1 MICPELQSE
10 DNRKEFNGVLTRL
23 NGKPLSESD
32 VKNREDYV
40 KTLSKP
46 QEAAYNRAHYLWSEH
61 NGEAADVIKVLDHIA
76 ALMHAAAQPAPI
88 AKEAQKGPSQNV
100 GVKKKDVE
108 ASRKQR
114 GLSPVQQQMYQ
125 TLGPSYAHGRESV
138 ESGRIDPRARALDVA
153 TNPRQITPEEIG
165 ALAYDRARIVEQH
178 EQITG
183 QLAEAINK
191 GTDEE
196 AIKNLRINLN
206 AVEAAYATNDEALR
220 KGSRENSAGLN
231 AMKMVVGQDYNL
243 VSVVNRMTVAKGE
256 PLTAEERKEVEK
268 VVYVENQADKAL
280 QKRLANLEKENA
292 ALRANGKVSD
302 LKREVRT
309 GPARGSKEHFK
320 KQHESLIAE
329 LARLSGKAP
338 PTKEMFDIE
347 VPRERV
353 GHDLD
358 DYEGSAPDVDWDA
371 TDNYG
376 KWTAKSVAK
385 FLGVQADEH
394 IYQAMVDLADLK
406 PSRAERVTA
415 EETRKGESEIDPYYN
430 DEAERLLE
438 KWTDPKELGYH
449 RAEFEDL
456 RDFLPWNPEDGY
468 DESDVRDLAKELQAR
483 SEETG
488 YDEEQFTFK
497 SKEGFPPL
505 VITRKTDGSLE
516 INDGNHRAD
525 IWNQQGHDVAP
536 AWVNDEYAR
545 EAKKNPPMFD
555 LAEEEMT
562 AENPDVIRIIKALAT
577 SHVGQGLNTAEEVTG
592 AVKKDLE
599 AYAPSVTEREIAD
612 IWSGYGR
619 SRQPN
624 MEELATRL
632 REVGRQQRLINA
644 LEDAE
649 KGSSP
654 QRSGFQHDKPTPR
667 VLELRKAVKAA
678 MAMNAIKIEK
688 TPKSAEEQW
697 RTSLQS
703 YKKRL
708 GTEKAKIMKKIA
720 ERDFSK
726 KKKPEPMKLDKEA
739 LHLRGEREQQRAILE
754 KMVAEHKKATRTT
767 TEKVINFIPA
777 WIRWT
782 DLSSALVFAKL
793 GTYALFKNGITPM
806 EMLYSAALSK
816 TPGLRGI
823 YAKSPYYS
831 GGLNIPAEMAAI
843 KTLFN
848 QITVGPEGSTWKE
861 IRNVKRTGQSKI
873 DLVYGGK
880 KMALDP
886 DFMEFWGRLHSAL
899 KTQPK
904 IAEFQRAFIRI
915 KDFEYR
921 KRIAAGMSPDAA
933 HQEIDDPDTQIAI
946 GMMAYPY
953 ANRAIL
959 MNDNKYNTF
968 YRMIVNAVGA
978 EKYGTEGKI
987 ASALIRSFLP
997 IVKVGT
1003 NFVGET
1009 IEYLIGGPRGLIKMA
1024 MGGSKKGDD
1033 TGGGGAWGSFSPEEA
1048 DYVARNLNRGA
1059 MMATFLGALGL
1070 ILYAG
1075 FKGVDMGG
1083 YYTPGEK
1090 RSPDDVQAGGVRLFG
1105 HDLPGWSTH
1114 NPPVN
1119 ALQFYVTMYR
1129 LIDAKRKKTGE
1140 ASIMDAMVKT
1150 SLALGEEVPFL
1161 GEPVRAIRE
1170 SEQPGFFQK
1179 FLGAPIR
1186 GAILPPDVQRL
1197 ARATD
1202 PEDEPGIGHVLARM
1216 GGFERSKAKRRPV
1229 GVVEEFEA
1237 VTPGLRTNVPIMR
1250 GLPDK
1255 VAKEM
1260 DSQQKKLGAPAR
1272 EPDETPE
1279 EYKARVD
1286 KETKAIGRTLPE
1298 IIQSDEYRTASK
1310 AEKKKLLDFG
1320 IKEARKDAESKVAS
1334 LPEERDL
1341 ALQRAVA
1348 LSEAEIRLTTRL
1360 GKVDKETLTEAKR
1373 QLAGV
1378 FRLFNVKKKE
1388 IEKLPAE
1395 TRAAQANRKAA
1406 LLEQYRD
1413 QNILDHQID
1422 RIIAKVK
1429 AQRSAA

>member
-1 MICPELQSE
+1 MPICPQLHNSDE
-10 DNRKEFNGVLTRL
+10 NREGFNAILRRL
-23 NGKPLSESD
+23 NGKPLSEVD
-32 VKNREDYV
+32 VLRREDYV
-40 KTLSKP
+40 KTLSKT
-46 QEAAYNRAHYLWSEH
+46 ETEAYNRAHYLYSE
-61 NGEAADVIKVLDHIA
+61 NEGRVEDALKTLDHIA

-88 AKEAQKGPSQNV
+88 TKEAQKGPSQNV

-108 ASRKQR
+108 ASRKER
-114 GLSPVQQQMYQ
+114 GLSPVQMQMYKN
-125 TLGPSYAHGRESV
+125 LGPSYAHGRESV

-280 QKRLANLEKENA
+280 QKRLAYLEKENA

-320 KQHESLIAE
+320 KQHDSLIAE

-347 VPRERV
+347 AERPRLTQQQQGMEERTLKVARELGIPVSEDNELTLYHGTRSGAAIRKSGTIKQGSYLGADEATAREFSKGGEVLKVQVPAHV
-353 GHDLD
+353 LFDSG
-358 DYEGSAPDVDWDA
+358 
-371 TDNYG
+371 
-376 KWTAKSVAK
+376 TAKQPYFSLNEDVP
-385 FLGVQADEH
+385 
-394 IYQAMVDLADLK
+394 LK
-406 PSRAERVTA
+406 E
-415 EETRKGESEIDPYYN
+415 
-430 DEAERLLE
+430 
-438 KWTDPKELGYH
+438 
-449 RAEFEDL
+449 
-456 RDFLPWNPEDGY
+456 
-468 DESDVRDLAKELQAR
+468 
-483 SEETG
+483 
-488 YDEEQFTFK
+488 
-497 SKEGFPPL
+497 
-505 VITRKTDGSLE
+505 
-516 INDGNHRAD
+516 
-525 IWNQQGHDVAP
+525 
-536 AWVNDEYAR
+536 
-545 EAKKNPPMFD
+545 EAKPDSGTMFD

-599 AYAPSVTEREIAD
+599 AYAPSVSEREIAD

-1033 TGGGGAWGSFSPEEA
+1033 TGGGGTWGSFSPQEA

-1260 DSQQKKLGAPAR
+1260 DAQQKKLGAPAR

-1388 IEKLPAE
+1388 IERLPAE
-1395 TRAAQANRKAA
+1395 TRAVQANRKAA